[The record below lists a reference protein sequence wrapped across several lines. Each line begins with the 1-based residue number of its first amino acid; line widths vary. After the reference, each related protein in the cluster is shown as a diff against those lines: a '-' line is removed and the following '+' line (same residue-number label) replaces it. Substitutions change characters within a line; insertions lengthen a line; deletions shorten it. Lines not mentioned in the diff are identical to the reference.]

1 MRCAFWG
8 VSREEGSQEVSP
20 SICHRPS
27 IWKVRNR
34 RPLWTC
40 PGRVVHC
47 QKKLILLQKCSLSR
61 SATRLW
67 SQDHREAETTQG
79 FLGRW
84 PQGSLCPRTG
94 DVTFLTP
101 GSCHSMKWG
110 ENLQNRIC
118 CMWYLHCERVLW
130 EQGQCSVCV
139 CGVVGVLHPKKL
151 WGCCFALFSYLNEG
165 LFWALWVCFG
175 SQSNFPSGST
185 HLKMDIFNQATSTS
199 RSAAPNSPFQEAAAQ
214 AQTKASLQ
222 LKFLVIG
229 KNRRRM

>member
-94 DVTFLTP
+94 DVTLLTP

-118 CMWYLHCERVLW
+118 CMWYLLCERVLW

-139 CGVVGVLHPKKL
+139 CVWSSRGFTPEKALGLLFCFIFSSEWRIILNSLSMLQEPKQFSLWFHPFEN
-151 WGCCFALFSYLNEG
+151 GHF
-165 LFWALWVCFG
+165 
-175 SQSNFPSGST
+175 
-185 HLKMDIFNQATSTS
+185 
-199 RSAAPNSPFQEAAAQ
+199 
-214 AQTKASLQ
+214 
-222 LKFLVIG
+222 
-229 KNRRRM
+229 